1 MFMGELV
8 EGVWHR
14 SGIDAVLSKGT
25 LRRPPSLFRNWI
37 SPDESTPRDA
47 RVFEAEAD
55 RYHLYVSLA
64 CPWAHRTLIMRNLKG
79 LAGIVGVS
87 VVHWH
92 MGDDGWTFDA
102 GPDVIPDRINGVK
115 KLYQLYLLADPHC
128 TTRVTVPVL
137 WDKKERTIVS
147 NESADIIRM
156 FNSAFDGL
164 GAKVGNYYPKEQRA
178 EIDEIN
184 SRVYANFNNGVYAAG
199 FAGSQAAY
207 DAAVEKVFDTL
218 EWLEKRLSRQ
228 RFLLGHNLTEAD
240 IRLFTTLIRFDAV
253 YFGHFKCNRRPIVGY
268 PSLWRYTKE
277 LYGHPDIR
285 PTVNFQH
292 IKGHYYGSHRWI
304 NPSGIIPIGP
314 DLDFSAPSD
323 RNLSEREH

>member
-1 MFMGELV
+1 MGELI
-8 EGVWHR
+8 EGIWHR
-14 SGIDAVLSKGT
+14 SGVDAVLSQGD
-25 LRRPPSLFRNWI
+25 LRRPPSIFRNWI
-37 SPDESTPRDA
+37 NSGGGLRGA
-47 RVFEAEAD
+47 RAFEPEAG

-64 CPWAHRTLIMRNLKG
+64 CPWAHRTLIMRNLKR
-79 LAGIVGVS
+79 LATIIDIS

-92 MGDDGWTFDA
+92 LDDDGWTFEP
-102 GPDVIPDRINGVK
+102 GPGVIPDGVNGVDR
-115 KLYQLYLLADPHC
+115 LYQLYQLADPQC
-128 TTRVTVPVL
+128 TSRVTVPVL

-147 NESADIIRM
+147 NESADIMRM

-164 GAKVGNYYPKEQRA
+164 GAKPGDYYPNQQRA

-184 SRVYANFNNGVYAAG
+184 SRIYANLNNGVYAAG

-207 DAAVEKVFDTL
+207 DAAVERVFDTL

-228 RFLLGHNLTEAD
+228 RLLLGDNLTEAD
-240 IRLFTTLIRFDAV
+240 IRLFTTLIRFDTV

-277 LYGHPDIR
+277 LYRHPDIQ
-285 PTVNFQH
+285 PTVNFEH
-292 IKGHYYGSHRWI
+292 IKEHYYGSHRWI

-314 DLDFSAPSD
+314 DIDFSAPSN
-323 RNLSEREH
+323 RNFADGER